1 MSFPKPLADV
11 YVCAYNNI
19 MDYQW
24 DKNKERINR
33 QKHGIAFAD
42 ASAVFADDYAF
53 TVEDDHPNEKRFAII
68 GADAFGRV
76 LVVVFTWRG
85 ESIRI
90 ISARKATANECGI
103 YEEQK

>member
-1 MSFPKPLADV
+1 
-11 YVCAYNNI
+11 